1 MNIHKHARAA
11 SSFSKPAALSLAV
24 ALTLTSGQVSAE
36 MQTETVEY
44 EINGETFTGYMAYD
58 DEADGKRP
66 GVLVVHEWW
75 GHNEFVREQA
85 EKLAAAGYTAFAL
98 DMYGSGK
105 LAEHPE
111 DAQQFMKEATKDMDQ
126 VKARF
131 MAAME
136 LLQQHDSVDSS
147 KIAAQGYCFGG
158 AVVLNM
164 ARLGVDLDAVVSYHG
179 PLASPIKAEAGK
191 VQPRIHVYTGGADQM
206 VPSDQVSG
214 LVKEMQ
220 DAEADLTLVSFPGVM
235 HSFTNPGAD
244 KVAEEFDMPIAY
256 DEDAANRSWN
266 GTMRL
271 YDEVFKD

>member
-1 MNIHKHARAA
+1 MGKQKLSTVAA
-11 SSFSKPAALSLAV
+11 TSMAALLLSGAAV
-24 ALTLTSGQVSAE
+24 AELR
-36 MQTETVEY
+36 TETVTY
-44 EINGETFTGYMAYD
+44 KVGEDSFTGYLAYD
-58 DEADGKRP
+58 DEADGKQP

-75 GHNEFVREQA
+75 GHNEFAREQA

-105 LAEHPE
+105 KADHPE
-111 DAQQFMKEATKDMDQ
+111 DAKKFMNEATKDMDQ

-131 MAAME
+131 LAAKE

-164 ARLGVDLDAVVSYHG
+164 ARMGVDLDAVVSYHG
-179 PLASPIKAEAGK
+179 ALGSPITAEPGK

-214 LVKEMQ
+214 LAKEMQ
-220 DAEADLTLVSFPGVM
+220 DAGADFTLVSFPEVL

-244 KVAEEFDMPIAY
+244 QIADEFGLPIAY
-256 DEDAANRSWN
+256 DEEAATRSWE

-271 YDEVFKD
+271 YSDVFAD

>member
-1 MNIHKHARAA
+1 MNISRHALAA
-11 SSFSKPAALSLAV
+11 IPLSIAATLILA
-24 ALTLTSGQVSAE
+24 SA
-36 MQTETVEY
+36 QATAAIKTETLNY
-44 EINGETFTGYMAYD
+44 EVNGESFTGYMAYD
-58 DEADGKRP
+58 DEAKGKRP

-75 GHNEFVREQA
+75 GHNEFARNQA
-85 EKLAAAGYTAFAL
+85 ERLAAEGYTAFAL

-131 MAAME
+131 MAAKE

-147 KIAAQGYCFGG
+147 RIAAQGYCFGG

-164 ARLGVDLDAVVSYHG
+164 ARMGVDLDAVVSYHG
-179 PLASPIKAEAGK
+179 ALGSPVKAQPGQ
-191 VQPRIHVYTGGADQM
+191 VQPRIHVYTGGADKM
-206 VPSDQVSG
+206 VPSDQVAG

-220 DAEADLTLVSFPGVM
+220 DARADLTVVTFPGVL

-244 KVAEEFDMPIAY
+244 RVAEEFNMPLGY
-256 DEDAANRSWN
+256 DQDAATRSWE

-271 YDEVFKD
+271 YEEVFKN

>member
-1 MNIHKHARAA
+1 MKTYKRAMA
-11 SSFSKPAALSLAV
+11 SAPLSLAA
-24 ALTLTSGQVSAE
+24 ALALASGQASGE
-36 MQTETVEY
+36 MKTETVEY
-44 EINGETFTGYMAYD
+44 EVDGETFTGYMAYD
-58 DEADGKRP
+58 DEAEGKRP

-75 GHNEFVREQA
+75 GHNEFAREQA
-85 EKLAAAGYTAFAL
+85 EKLAASGYTAFAL

-105 LAEHPE
+105 LAEHPD
-111 DAQQFMKEATKDMDQ
+111 DAENFMKEATKDMDQ

-131 MAAME
+131 MAAKN
-136 LLQQHDSVDSS
+136 LLEQHDSVDSN

-164 ARLGVDLDAVVSYHG
+164 ARMGVDLDAVVSYHG
-179 PLASPIKAEAGK
+179 ALSSPIKAEAGK

-220 DAEADLTLVSFPGVM
+220 DAEADLTLVSFPKVL
-235 HSFTNPGAD
+235 HSFTNPDAD
-244 KVAEEFDMPIAY
+244 KISDQFNMPIAY
-256 DEDAANRSWN
+256 NEDAAKRSWE

-271 YDEVFKD
+271 YEEVFND

>member
-1 MNIHKHARAA
+1 MTINRHALAA
-11 SSFSKPAALSLAV
+11 APVSLAV
-24 ALTLTSGQVSAE
+24 ALSLASAQLAAE

-44 EINGETFTGYMAYD
+44 TVNGETFTGYLAYD
-58 DEADGKRP
+58 DEAEGKRP

-75 GHNEFVREQA
+75 GHNEFAREQA
-85 EKLAAAGYTAFAL
+85 ERLAAEGYTAFAL

-111 DAQQFMKEATKDMDQ
+111 DAQQFMKAATKDMDQ

-131 MAAME
+131 MAAKE
-136 LLQQHDSVDSS
+136 LLQKHDSVDAS

-164 ARLGVDLDAVVSYHG
+164 ARMGVDLDAVVSYHG
-179 PLASPIKAEAGK
+179 ALGSPIKAEAGQ
-191 VQPRIHVYTGGADQM
+191 VQPRIHAYTGGADPM
-206 VPSDQVSG
+206 VPADQVSG

-220 DAEADLTLVSFPGVM
+220 DAGADLTLVSFPGVL

-244 KVAEEFDMPIAY
+244 KFAEDFNMPVAY
-256 DEDAANRSWN
+256 DEAAANRSWD

-271 YDEVFKD
+271 YGEVFAD

>member
-1 MNIHKHARAA
+1 MRRHRHALAA
-11 SSFSKPAALSLAV
+11 APLSLAA
-24 ALTLTSGQVSAE
+24 ALTLASGQVTAE

-44 EINGETFTGYMAYD
+44 TVNGETFTGYMAYD
-58 DEADGKRP
+58 DETEGKRP

-75 GHNEFVREQA
+75 GHNEFAREQA
-85 EKLAAAGYTAFAL
+85 ERLAAAGYTAFAL

-111 DAQQFMKEATKDMDQ
+111 DAQKFMKEATKDIDQ

-131 MAAME
+131 MAAKD

-179 PLASPIKAEAGK
+179 ALGSPIKAEAGK
-191 VQPRIHVYTGGADQM
+191 VQPRIHVYTGGADKM

-220 DAEADLTLVSFPGVM
+220 DAEADLTLVSFPGVL

-256 DEDAANRSWN
+256 NEEAATRSWD

-271 YDEVFKD
+271 YEEVFSD

>member
-1 MNIHKHARAA
+1 MKTHQHAMVIT
-11 SSFSKPAALSLAV
+11 PLSLAA
-24 ALTLTSGQVSAE
+24 ALTLASGQLSAE
-36 MQTETVEY
+36 LKTQTMEY
-44 EINGETFTGYMAYD
+44 QVNGTTFTGYMAYD
-58 DEADGKRP
+58 DETEGKRP

-75 GHNEFVREQA
+75 GHNEFAREQA
-85 EKLAAAGYTAFAL
+85 ERLAEAGYTAFAL

-111 DAQQFMKEATKDMDQ
+111 DAQAFMKEATKDMDQ

-131 MAAME
+131 MAAKE
-136 LLQQHDSVDSS
+136 LLQAHDTVDSS
-147 KIAAQGYCFGG
+147 MIAAQGYCFGG

-179 PLASPIKAEAGK
+179 ALGSPIKAEPGNVK
-191 VQPRIHVYTGGADQM
+191 PRIHVYTGGADKM

-220 DAEADLTLVSFPGVM
+220 DAEADLTLVNFPGVL

-244 KVAEEFDMPIAY
+244 KVAEEFNMPIAY
-256 DEDAANRSWN
+256 NEEAANRSWE

-271 YDEVFKD
+271 YQEVFSN

>member
-1 MNIHKHARAA
+1 MSTSRHTFKAA
-11 SSFSKPAALSLAV
+11 MSLAT
-24 ALTLTSGQVSAE
+24 AMTLASGQASAE
-36 MQTETVEY
+36 LQTETVEY
-44 EINGETFTGYMAYD
+44 QVNGTTFTGYMAFD
-58 DEADGKRP
+58 DQTEGKRP

-75 GHNEFVREQA
+75 GHNEFAREQA

-111 DAQQFMKEATKDMDQ
+111 DAQAFMKEATRDMDQ

-131 MAAME
+131 MAAKE
-136 LLQQHDSVDSS
+136 LLQKHDSVDSGR
-147 KIAAQGYCFGG
+147 IAAQGYCFGG

-179 PLASPIKAEAGK
+179 ALGSPIKAEVG
-191 VQPRIHVYTGGADQM
+191 VVEPRIHVYTGGADQM
-206 VPSDQVSG
+206 VPTDQVAD

-220 DAEADLTLVSFPGVM
+220 DAEADLTLVSFPGVL

-244 KVAEEFDMPIAY
+244 RIAEQFSLPIAY
-256 DEDAANRSWN
+256 NEDAANRSWQ

-271 YDEVFKD
+271 YQEVFNN

>member
-1 MNIHKHARAA
+1 MTRYQKTMSAA
-11 SSFSKPAALSLAV
+11 SFSLAA
-24 ALTLTSGQVSAE
+24 ALTLASGPTSAAV
-36 MQTETVEY
+36 QTETVEY
-44 EINGETFTGYMAYD
+44 EVNGTTFTGYMAYD

-75 GHNEFVREQA
+75 GHNEFAREQA
-85 EKLAAAGYTAFAL
+85 ERLAAEGYTAFAL

-111 DAQQFMKEATKDMDQ
+111 DAQQFMQEASSNMAQ

-131 MAAME
+131 MAAKT

-164 ARLGVDLDAVVSYHG
+164 ARLGVDLDAVVSFHG
-179 PLASPIKAEAGK
+179 SLASPIKAEAGK
-191 VQPRIHVYTGGADQM
+191 VQPRIHVYTGGADKM

-220 DAEADLTLVSFPGVM
+220 DAKADLTLVNFPGVL

-244 KVAEEFDMPIAY
+244 KVAEEFNMPIAY
-256 DEDAANRSWN
+256 NEDAANRSWE

-271 YDEVFKD
+271 YHEVFSD

>member
-1 MNIHKHARAA
+1 MSAHKHAMAA
-11 SSFSKPAALSLAV
+11 APLTLAAALILA
-24 ALTLTSGQVSAE
+24 SGQVSAE

-44 EINGETFTGYMAYD
+44 KVNGDTFTGYMAYD
-58 DEADGKRP
+58 DEAEGKRP

-75 GHNEFVREQA
+75 GHNEFAREQA
-85 EKLAAAGYTAFAL
+85 ERLAAAGYTAFAL

-111 DAQQFMKEATKDMDQ
+111 DAQKFMKEATKDIDQ

-131 MAAME
+131 MAAKE
-136 LLQQHDSVDSS
+136 LLQQHSSVDSS

-179 PLASPIKAEAGK
+179 ALGSPIKAEAGK
-191 VQPRIHVYTGGADQM
+191 VQPRIHVYTGGADKM

-220 DAEADLTLVSFPGVM
+220 DAEADLTLVSFPGVL

-244 KVAEEFDMPIAY
+244 KVADDFNMPIAY
-256 DEDAANRSWN
+256 NEDAATRSWD

-271 YDEVFKD
+271 YEEVFSD

>member
-1 MNIHKHARAA
+1 MNTHKHAMAAA
-11 SSFSKPAALSLAV
+11 SFSMAA
-24 ALTLTSGQVSAE
+24 ALTLTSGQASAE

-44 EINGETFTGYMAYD
+44 EVNGKTFTGYMAYD
-58 DEADGKRP
+58 DEAEGKRP

-75 GHNEFVREQA
+75 GHNEFAREQA

-126 VKARF
+126 IKARF
-131 MAAME
+131 MAAKE

-179 PLASPIKAEAGK
+179 ALGSPITAEAGK
-191 VQPRIHVYTGGADQM
+191 VQPRIHVYTGGADKM

-220 DAEADLTLVSFPGVM
+220 DAEADLTLVSFPGVL

-244 KVAEEFDMPIAY
+244 KVAEEFNMPLAY
-256 DEDAANRSWN
+256 DEDAANRSWD

-271 YDEVFKD
+271 YNDVFED

>member
-1 MNIHKHARAA
+1 MNKHKHAPVA

-44 EINGETFTGYMAYD
+44 EVNGETFTGYMAFD

-75 GHNEFVREQA
+75 GHNEFAREQA

-131 MAAME
+131 MAAKE
-136 LLQQHDSVDSS
+136 LLQQHDSVDGS

-179 PLASPIKAEAGK
+179 ALGSPIKAEAGK

-220 DAEADLTLVSFPGVM
+220 DAEADLTLVNFPGVM

-256 DEDAANRSWN
+256 NEDAANRSWN

>member
-1 MNIHKHARAA
+1 
-11 SSFSKPAALSLAV
+11 
-24 ALTLTSGQVSAE
+24 

-44 EINGETFTGYMAYD
+44 EVNGETFTGYMAYD

-75 GHNEFVREQA
+75 GHNEFARSQA

-111 DAQQFMKEATKDMDQ
+111 DAQQFMKEATKDIDQ

-131 MAAME
+131 MAAKE
-136 LLQQHDSVDSS
+136 LLQQHDTVDSN

-179 PLASPIKAEAGK
+179 ALGSPIKAEAGK

-206 VPSDQVSG
+206 VPSDQVSA

-220 DAEADLTLVSFPGVM
+220 DAEADLTLVSFPGVL

-244 KVAEEFDMPIAY
+244 QVAKEFDMPIGY
-256 DEDAANRSWN
+256 DEKAATRSWD

>member
-1 MNIHKHARAA
+1 MNRYRHALAA
-11 SSFSKPAALSLAV
+11 APLSLAV
-24 ALTLTSGQVSAE
+24 ALTLASGQVTAD

-44 EINGETFTGYMAYD
+44 TVNGKTFTGYMAYD
-58 DEADGKRP
+58 DEAEGKRP

-75 GHNEFVREQA
+75 GHNEFAREQA

-111 DAQQFMKEATKDMDQ
+111 DAQAFMKEATKDIDQ

-131 MAAME
+131 MAAKE
-136 LLQQHDSVDSS
+136 LLAKHDSVDGSR
-147 KIAAQGYCFGG
+147 IAAQGYCFGG

-179 PLASPIKAEAGK
+179 ALGSPIKAEAGK
-191 VQPRIHVYTGGADQM
+191 VQPRIHVYTGGADKM

-220 DAEADLTLVSFPGVM
+220 DAGADLTLVSFPGVM
-235 HSFTNPGAD
+235 QSFTNPGAD
-244 KVAEEFDMPIAY
+244 KVAEEFNMPIAY
-256 DEDAANRSWN
+256 DEQAAKRSWE
-266 GTMRL
+266 GTLRL
-271 YDEVFKD
+271 YEDVFGD

>member
-1 MNIHKHARAA
+1 MNTHKRALA
-11 SSFSKPAALSLAV
+11 AIPFPRPAALSLAA
-24 ALTLTSGQVSAE
+24 ALTLASGQVTAE

-44 EINGETFTGYMAYD
+44 KVNGESFTGYMAYD
-58 DEADGKRP
+58 DEAEGKRP

-75 GHNEFVREQA
+75 GHNEFAREQA

-105 LAEHPE
+105 LAEHPD
-111 DAQQFMKEATKDMDQ
+111 DAQAFMKEATKDIDQ

-131 MAAME
+131 MAAKE
-136 LLQQHDSVDSS
+136 LLQQHDSVDSN

-179 PLASPIKAEAGK
+179 ALGSPIKAEAGK

-206 VPSDQVSG
+206 VPSDQVSA

-220 DAEADLTLVSFPGVM
+220 DAEADLTLVSFPGVL

-244 KVAEEFDMPIAY
+244 QVAEEFDMPIAY
-256 DEDAANRSWN
+256 DEDAAKRSWD

>member
-1 MNIHKHARAA
+1 MTTHIPTMAAA
-11 SSFSKPAALSLAV
+11 SFSVAA
-24 ALTLTSGQVSAE
+24 ALTLASGPISAE

-44 EINGETFTGYMAYD
+44 QVNGTTFTGYMAYD

-75 GHNEFVREQA
+75 GHNEFAREQA
-85 EKLAAAGYTAFAL
+85 ERLAAEGYTAFAL

-105 LAEHPE
+105 LAQHPE

-131 MAAME
+131 MAAKE
-136 LLQQHDSVDSS
+136 LLQQHDSVDGS

-164 ARLGVDLDAVVSYHG
+164 ARMGVDLDAVVSYHG
-179 PLASPIKAEAGK
+179 SLGSPLKAEAGK
-191 VQPRIHVYTGGADQM
+191 VKPRIHVYTGGADPF
-206 VPSDQVSG
+206 VPTDQVSG
-214 LVKEMQ
+214 LVTEMQ
-220 DAEADLTLVSFPGVM
+220 NANADITLVSFPGVL

-244 KVAEEFDMPIAY
+244 KMAKEFDMPIAY
-256 DEDAANRSWN
+256 DEDAAARSWQ

-271 YDEVFKD
+271 YGEVFDN